1 MYFCKELLQVLQS
14 DKCNL
19 DNWIFADRGILMMPS
34 DCTVDKFLRLESM
47 KIWERLIRGIKAEEK
62 NGIFSKKTAS
72 DTYNNAP
79 RYAVID
85 TEIGLSDHK
94 VHDIGA
100 LRHDGGVFHKS
111 SKSEL
116 LGFLKDVDYLCGH
129 NIIHHDIKY
138 LFEDEPCPWI
148 LVDTL
153 YVSPLLFPE
162 RPYHRLVKDDKLVS
176 DQMNN
181 PVNDCEKAR
190 DLLMDEVAQ
199 WNSLSEE
206 KRIMFASLL
215 KDKREFEG
223 FFKMVGA
230 TAVDDRP
237 ADLVRSIYKG
247 MICGHADLDMM
258 IRQYPCELAYALA
271 LIDTTDHRSV
281 TPGWVLKNYPAVEF
295 VMKLLRET
303 SCSEGCDYCNTKLNV
318 RYILKT
324 FFGYD
329 GFRTY
334 DGVPLQEQAAKAAID
349 GKSLLAISSHRRR
362 QVAYVSVAGTDA
374 GPFRSWTDC
383 SNFAFAVADERPG
396 GQSC

>member
-1 MYFCKELLQVLQS
+1 
-14 DKCNL
+14 
-19 DNWIFADRGILMMPS
+19 
-34 DCTVDKFLRLESM
+34 M
-47 KIWERLIRGIKAEEK
+47 KIWERLIRGIKAEDK
-62 NGIFSKKTAS
+62 NGIFSQKTAS

-79 RYAVID
+79 HYAVID

-176 DQMNN
+176 EQMNN

-199 WNSLSEE
+199 WNSLPDE
-206 KRIMFASLL
+206 KRILFASLL
-215 KDKREFEG
+215 KDKRE
-223 FFKMVGA
+223 
-230 TAVDDRP
+230 P
-237 ADLVRSIYKG
+237 
-247 MICGHADLDMM
+247 
-258 IRQYPCELAYALA
+258 
-271 LIDTTDHRSV
+271 
-281 TPGWVLKNYPAVEF
+281 
-295 VMKLLRET
+295 
-303 SCSEGCDYCNTKLNV
+303 
-318 RYILKT
+318 
-324 FFGYD
+324 
-329 GFRTY
+329 
-334 DGVPLQEQAAKAAID
+334 
-349 GKSLLAISSHRRR
+349 
-362 QVAYVSVAGTDA
+362 
-374 GPFRSWTDC
+374 
-383 SNFAFAVADERPG
+383 
-396 GQSC
+396 